1 MPCAPKQTGSK
12 MKIASKSICV
22 ATIIALSLSPRGI
35 MAKSCDDKPHNGEFA
50 DGSLIMTTRMNVNPD
65 GTSAS
70 YTVGD
75 HGYTYIANGV
85 NLHLD
90 GKKIACSIKE
100 NNLLCRQ
107 KWIEAEDANF
117 LAGSPEFCVFAL
129 EVEAISP
136 ETPLEK
142 CEKKDSGGRYFVG
155 NGKGRP
161 KLGKSLPHSISGDV
175 QTYVSTTALT
185 HTVDGKVVSI
195 DAAAVPGLVVPKGK
209 SHLLGS
215 IAWVQYGDHSVFAL
229 ATDSGP
235 GFGEGSIALHEMLR
249 YGALQSK
256 RPIGP
261 LSKGQRCTEAEINL
275 KAPYQSRPD
284 YQNDGCRKGH
294 KPKGGTDIRAY
305 AGIAS
310 GVTSVILPLKPEMD
324 GRTVRANLNTLSLK
338 DIAFAAGYSEE
349 KLRQMAACGAKAQ

>member
-1 MPCAPKQTGSK
+1 

-22 ATIIALSLSPRGI
+22 ASLVAVSLSSGGS
-35 MAKSCDDKPHNGEFA
+35 MAIGCDDKPYNGKFA

-100 NNLLCRQ
+100 KNRLCR
-107 KWIEAEDANF
+107 KRWIEAERADF

-129 EVEAISP
+129 EVEPIIP
-136 ETPLEK
+136 GTKLEE
-142 CEKKDSGGRYFVG
+142 CEEKDAGGRYIVG

-161 KLGKSLPHSISGDV
+161 KLGKLVPHSINGDV

-185 HTVDGKVVSI
+185 HIVDGKVVSI
-195 DAAAVPGLVVPKGK
+195 DAATVPGLVVPKGK
-209 SHLLGS
+209 SSLLGS
-215 IAWVQYGDHSVFAL
+215 VAWVRYGDHSVFAIV
-229 ATDSGP
+229 TDIGP

-261 LSKGQRCTEAEINL
+261 ISREQRCTKAETNL

-284 YQNDGCRKGH
+284 YGDDDKCRKGH

-305 AGIAS
+305 GGIKS
-310 GVTSVILPLKPEMD
+310 GVTSIILPLKPEMN
-324 GRTVRANLNTLSLK
+324 GRTVRANLNTLSLRE
-338 DIAFAAGYSEE
+338 IADTAGYSEE
-349 KLRQMAACGAKAQ
+349 KLRQMAACGARVQ